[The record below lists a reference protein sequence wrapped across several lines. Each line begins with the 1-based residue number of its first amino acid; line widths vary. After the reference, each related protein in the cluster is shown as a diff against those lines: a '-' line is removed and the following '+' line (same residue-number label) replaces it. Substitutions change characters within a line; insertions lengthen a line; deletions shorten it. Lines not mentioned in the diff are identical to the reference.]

1 MTPSCPT
8 RRQFAATLAAA
19 GCASLVTAC
28 ARTAPAAVTPRP
40 AAAPDAAPPDST
52 ADAGERTAR
61 EAAAEHLVTV
71 VAGLYGPGFPAAH
84 RNDVRGGVARMLQ
97 LGEALRRAP
106 VANDVDPYSVCGVAE
121 KRA

>member
-1 MTPSCPT
+1 MTPSRPT

-28 ARTAPAAVTPRP
+28 ARTAPAAVMPRP
-40 AAAPDAAPPDST
+40 AAAAPDST

-71 VAGLYGPGFPAAH
+71 VAGLYAPGFPAAH